1 MTQYM
6 KEQTQEVLDDIDVK
20 HLCDRLEGRNSKL
33 RPSKPDAKGDT
44 ELVQYI
50 WRMARFHSGADAKM
64 PVMAS
69 HWLQSYLDK
78 KDIDAR
84 VIGTKDEAGDEILD
98 ALDDVTSEVLSKKGL
113 SDKGAAKRWNGLLY

>member
-1 MTQYM
+1 MRQ
-6 KEQTQEVLDDIDVK
+6 QTEKVLDDIEVE
-20 HLCDRLEGRNSKL
+20 HLCNRLEGRSSKL
-33 RPSKPDAKGDT
+33 RPSKPNARADT
-44 ELVQYI
+44 ELVQYV

-78 KDIDAR
+78 NDIDAR

-98 ALDDVTSEVLSKKGL
+98 ALDDVTSEVLSEMGL
-113 SDKGAAKRWNGLLY
+113 SDKGAARRWNGLLY

>member
-1 MTQYM
+1 MKRETQ
-6 KEQTQEVLDDIDVK
+6 KVLEDVNVD

-33 RPSKPDAKGDT
+33 RPSKPNAKGDD

-50 WRMARFHSGADAKM
+50 WRMARFHSGADPKM

-78 KDIDAR
+78 NNIDAR

-98 ALDDVTSEVLSKKGL
+98 ALDDVTSEVLSKKGM
-113 SDKGAAKRWNGLLY
+113 SDKGAAKRWKGLLY